1 MRFIPTYVGHTSCED
16 IVEAV
21 KPVHP
26 HIRGA
31 YRFNPVLSLNRRGS
45 SPHTWGIRIGQ
56 NARDLSNR
64 FIPTYVGHTSMIPRP
79 FPTLAVHPHIRG
91 AYVRRAG
98 SGAVQRG
105 SSPHTWGIPPQHI
118 CYCDTCAVHPH
129 IRGAYGVGY
138 PVRRGNVAVHPHI
151 RGAYGSQGRLLCR
164 DAVHP
169 HIRGAYI
176 QGFLGDAQNGGSS
189 PHTWGILACAALAVQ
204 NGRFIP
210 TYVGHTHRTE
220 SPPLFIFGSSPHTW
234 GILL

>member
-129 IRGAYGVGY
+129 IRGAY
-138 PVRRGNVAVHPHI
+138 
-151 RGAYGSQGRLLCR
+151 
-164 DAVHP
+164 
-169 HIRGAYI
+169 I